1 MEFFG
6 KTNIDFLKY
15 RKGFLIFSIVL
26 ISVGIILSAILGLDY
41 GIDFEGGTELAV
53 SFEKP
58 INTDR
63 IRDAVEQLGITGSEI
78 KSFGSD
84 TQYMIRIKQ
93 SSKTPKE
100 VGEAID
106 QAIPEIKM
114 TVLQMNQIGPKIGS
128 ELRGQAIIAMI
139 IALVALLIYIAF
151 RFEFVYGCG
160 AILAIFHDIV
170 VTFTVALIIHKLGI
184 VNMEINLT
192 FLAAML
198 TVIGY
203 SINNTVVI
211 FDRIRENRE
220 YHKDKSIVK
229 LVNLSI
235 NETLSRTIITV
246 LTTLLVL
253 IMLIAFGGTV
263 LKPFAVIMT
272 LGTCFGVY
280 SSIYIST
287 SYVVWQLERRGENTA
302 KK

>member
-139 IALVALLIYIAF
+139 IALAAF
-151 RFEFVYGCG
+151 
-160 AILAIFHDIV
+160 
-170 VTFTVALIIHKLGI
+170 
-184 VNMEINLT
+184 
-192 FLAAML
+192 
-198 TVIGY
+198 
-203 SINNTVVI
+203 
-211 FDRIRENRE
+211 
-220 YHKDKSIVK
+220 
-229 LVNLSI
+229 
-235 NETLSRTIITV
+235 
-246 LTTLLVL
+246 
-253 IMLIAFGGTV
+253 
-263 LKPFAVIMT
+263 
-272 LGTCFGVY
+272 
-280 SSIYIST
+280 
-287 SYVVWQLERRGENTA
+287 
-302 KK
+302 